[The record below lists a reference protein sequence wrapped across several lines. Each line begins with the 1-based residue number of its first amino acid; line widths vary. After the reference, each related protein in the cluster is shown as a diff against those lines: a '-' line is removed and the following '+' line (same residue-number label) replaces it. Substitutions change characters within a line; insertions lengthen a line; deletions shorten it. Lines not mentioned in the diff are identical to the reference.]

1 MKKILAIALV
11 AFALTAAVGCSASSS
26 TAPVKSPSPKM

>member
-11 AFALTAAVGCSASSS
+11 AFALTAVVGCSSSSS
-26 TAPVKSPSPKM
+26 TPVTKPSKM

>member
-11 AFALTAAVGCSASSS
+11 AFAVAATVGCSSSSS
-26 TAPVKSPSPKM
+26 TAPAKPASKA